1 MGRNRD
7 TAQSLRDMELFC
19 GRVLDCYAGLD
30 QDTFV
35 MTGNLYDSAM
45 WNLVLIGE
53 AASNVPK
60 TFKDDHP
67 HIPWSLIVGARN
79 RFIHGYWRIDNDIVW
94 NIVTIHVP
102 RLLDELGKILQM
114 IDRERS

>member
-1 MGRNRD
+1 M
-7 TAQSLRDMELFC
+7 QSLRDMERSC
-19 GRVLDCYAGLD
+19 HRILDCSAGMD
-30 QDTFV
+30 QDSFV
-35 MTGNLYDSAM
+35 RTGDLYDSAM

-53 AASNVPK
+53 AASNVPT
-60 TFKDDHP
+60 TFTEGHP
-67 HIPWSLIVGARN
+67 QIPWSLIVGARN